1 MILVWFFLVLYGLV
15 LLFRFMDFITSP
27 IYIIHGMFNKSR
39 LVRQDA
45 FKGAFRLMKGIL
57 WVMIPSLIFYYDFNS
72 SNKSINFFEFI
83 LFIIA
88 LVVFFYPSKLEP
100 FIFRFLSNFY
110 SYEEMMNGVKSM
122 ELSNGGEDKSITRKY
137 QILEKIKPRAGEF

>member
-1 MILVWFFLVLYGLV
+1 MMILVWFFIILYGFV

-45 FKGAFRLMKGIL
+45 FKGSFRLMKGIL
-57 WVMIPSLIFYYDFNS
+57 WISIPILIFYYDFNS
-72 SNKSINFFEFI
+72 SNKEMNWLEFL

-88 LVVFFYPSKLEP
+88 LVIFLYPSRLEP
-100 FIFRFLSNFY
+100 MIFRFLSMFY
-110 SYEEMMNGVKSM
+110 SYEEMLNGVNSM
-122 ELSNGGEDKSITRKY
+122 KIGSGSEDKSIIRKY
-137 QILEKIKPRAGEF
+137 EILEKLKPKV